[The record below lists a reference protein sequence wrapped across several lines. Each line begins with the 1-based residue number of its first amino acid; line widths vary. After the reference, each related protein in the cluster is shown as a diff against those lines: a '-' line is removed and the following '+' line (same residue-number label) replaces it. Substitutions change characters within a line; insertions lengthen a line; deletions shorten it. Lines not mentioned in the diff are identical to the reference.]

1 MFLPQALIGLA
12 TPVAAGATG
21 NSLVINCQGLFN
33 GSVGLSSDHAGTLSV
48 QRYVDALGVIPLG
61 PALTDA
67 TSPYSVNW
75 ADGFASGS
83 IVVSFINSA
92 GAVANLSNI
101 TVNLGAGGSQSPS
114 DGNSILLKSGSNFAT
129 AFQAANDALRD
140 GGGGT
145 IALQAGGVYT
155 LAANVKLFL
164 DIGSGVSLNGN
175 GAVIYAPNHTNTTAL
190 SLESRPATNGF
201 PISGYDTN
209 ANNYFQ
215 KRASAHNFAIIG
227 PGDGIGV
234 GTTNGIDVN
243 MTALVVNR
251 SPRPT
256 VTNFAVYGFNK
267 GICLRNEG
275 YLCEFTSGIV
285 NNCFNALYLNGGNTS
300 AENQVFRNVTF
311 GNSNFGLVIDTA
323 AENSTAQTTRVYFDT
338 CSFDYNGVQIKLISG
353 NGELRFTGGN
363 IENNGVATYICD
375 LTGTANNVLTLTF
388 RDLILNYTGTP
399 STGFTN
405 YFGIGNNVQVR
416 IEECWMNNILGS
428 GQTVNGLNYPA
439 LANITGAT
447 LSGIEVTGTRLFNVP
462 TVAPLVSLSNNN
474 SLLADPLFAQAFLV
488 DEWFIYR
495 LNGTFFAPVSLS
507 DRLTPTSQATP
518 NIVSMQ
524 KDTYLSQPCL
534 SITLDANGALGANN
548 RTIGLIIPRR
558 DRRLFGVWQHAISAG
573 SGTYAWT
580 IAPCRV
586 DEASG
591 SQAVAGTAYGYNPRV
606 FNVGTSFASGTATPT
621 TAWTRQAWKGGAF
634 TNDPRMVLP
643 DWASHIFVT
652 LDCSAIN
659 NASGKVYFTGLFANI
674 W

>member
-1 MFLPQALIGLA
+1 M
-12 TPVAAGATG
+12 VVYHAASIPPF
-21 NSLVINCQGLFN
+21 SLLTA
-33 GSVGLSSDHAGTLSV
+33 GSVTFGPYNLDVQYRLSV
-48 QRYVDALGVIPLG
+48 DSGQLPVLTSDQE
-61 PALTDA
+61 ALT
-67 TSPYSVNW
+67 P
-75 ADGFASGS
+75 FAPG
-83 IVVSFINSA
+83 
-92 GAVANLSNI
+92 
-101 TVNLGAGGSQSPS
+101 
-114 DGNSILLKSGSNFAT
+114 DGNSILLKSNSSFAT

-140 GGGGT
+140 AGGGT
-145 IALQAGGVYT
+145 IVLQSGGVYT
-155 LAANVKLFL
+155 LPANVTLIQ
-164 DIGSGVSLNGN
+164 DIGSGVSLEGN
-175 GAVIYAPNHTNTTAL
+175 GAVIYAPNHTTAAAL
-190 SLESRPATNGF
+190 LLTSRAPTNGF

-215 KRASAHNFAIIG
+215 KRASARNFAIIG
-227 PGDGIGV
+227 PGDGIGY
-234 GTTNGIDVN
+234 GTSNGIDVN
-243 MTALVVNR
+243 MPTLVVNR

-256 VTNFAVYGFNK
+256 VYNFAVYGFNK

-311 GNSNFGLVIDTA
+311 GNSNIGLNIDTA
-323 AENSTAQTTRVYFDT
+323 QETGTAQTTRVYFDT
-338 CSFDYNGVQIKLISG
+338 CSFDYNAIQVKLTSG

-363 IENNGVATYICD
+363 IENNAVTTYICD

-388 RDLILNYTGTP
+388 RDLAFVYTGTP

-405 YFGIGNNVQVR
+405 YFGIANNVQVR

-474 SLLADPLFAQAFLV
+474 SLLADPLFAQSFLV

-495 LNGTFFAPVSLS
+495 LNGTFFAPTSLN

-524 KDTYLSQPCL
+524 KDTYLAQACL

-548 RTIGLIIPRR
+548 RTIGLIFPRR
-558 DRRLFGVWQHAISAG
+558 DRRIFGLWQHAVSAG

-591 SQAVAGTAYGYNPRV
+591 SQAAAGTAFGFNPRV

-621 TAWTRQAWKGGAF
+621 TAWARQAWKGGAW

-643 DWASHIFVT
+643 DWATHVFVT
-652 LDCSAIN
+652 LDCSAVA
-659 NASGKVYFTGLFANI
+659 NASGKIYFTGFFANV